1 MRFIRDGVS
10 SLRGGLVLGS
20 EDTPSRMNRI
30 GRSEV
35 DHGSQR
41 TIGQSQD
48 RVSAVTGEQVAEL
61 AGDLLAQPLVTAVVG
76 PFDDEDALPSA
87 VHD

>member
-1 MRFIRDGVS
+1 
-10 SLRGGLVLGS
+10 
-20 EDTPSRMNRI
+20 MNRI

-41 TIGQSQD
+41 TIRQSLE
-48 RVSAVTGEQVAEL
+48 RISAVTGEQVAEL

-76 PFDDEDALPSA
+76 PFDDEDALPA
-87 VHD
+87 PVRG